1 MAVPGL
7 EPGSPIFVSGSV
19 LLRGGL
25 FVMRSCKECKCT
37 LVEALVHVHLGS

>member
-25 FVMRSCKECKCT
+25 FVVRSCKEHKCT
-37 LVEALVHVHLGS
+37 LANALVHAH